1 MLKRQEASF
10 STFTQLIL
18 ESTNKRCDTLMA
30 EIQELKISLKYSQ
43 KDIDELKADQKE
55 HSAEAKDLANQV
67 LEIKSKKTVD
77 SNDNFEKLDYLENQT
92 RRNNLVIEG
101 IKTDKADE
109 TWAETETKVNE
120 LVTSKLKLDP
130 DTVEI
135 EGAHRNGKFRG
146 DPEKPRPV
154 VVKLLRF
161 KDKQLIM
168 TRARANLRNTSVYIN
183 EDFSDQLRKKCA
195 ELLPA
200 MREARARG
208 DYAIISYD
216 RLIVKPRRE
225 GRLGAN

>member
-1 MLKRQEASF
+1 M
-10 STFTQLIL
+10 
-18 ESTNKRCDTLMA
+18 
-30 EIQELKISLKYSQ
+30 
-43 KDIDELKADQKE
+43 
-55 HSAEAKDLANQV
+55 
-67 LEIKSKKTVD
+67 D
-77 SNDNFEKLDYLENQT
+77 SNDNSEKLDYLENQT

-109 TWAETETKVNE
+109 TWAETETKVKE
-120 LVTSKLKLDP
+120 LFTSKLKLDP

-135 EGAHRNGKFRG
+135 ERAHRNGKFRG

-168 TRARANLRNTSVYIN
+168 TRARANLRDTSVYIN
-183 EDFSDQLRKKCA
+183 EDFSDQLRKKRA